1 MEVRAMSTMTE
12 ALPEVL
18 TRVRTRP
25 LFELREMVPPLYIVG
40 ATPNAFR
47 RIGVIMGGTFDGE
60 RLSGEVLSGGND
72 WQTIRTD
79 GCVKLDVRLM
89 LKTTDGALIAM
100 TYQVLRHGPPE
111 VMQALDRGDTVDPAS
126 YYFRLSGLFET
137 SSQQYDWLNR
147 IIATGIGHRH
157 ADGPVY
163 QVFEVL

>member
-1 MEVRAMSTMTE
+1 MSTMTE

-100 TYQVLRHGPPE
+100 PTDRSIRSLRYSKESAVGE
-111 VMQALDRGDTVDPAS
+111 WTRAS
-126 YYFRLSGLFET
+126 NSERSGAFK
-137 SSQQYDWLNR
+137 
-147 IIATGIGHRH
+147 IAK
-157 ADGPVY
+157 D
-163 QVFEVL
+163 